1 MENITKQL
9 EGALAATRDIN
20 QVDSDKKQLVLQDLA
35 DALLKNVEAILLEN
49 KKDVQLVDIN
59 DPKRDRLILNEDR
72 IQALAKSVLDV
83 AQLPDPS
90 GQLLSKRVLENGLLL
105 EKRLFL

>member
-35 DALLKNVEAILLEN
+35 DALLKNVEAILWKTRRMCN
-49 KKDVQLVDIN
+49 
-59 DPKRDRLILNEDR
+59 
-72 IQALAKSVLDV
+72 
-83 AQLPDPS
+83 
-90 GQLLSKRVLENGLLL
+90 
-105 EKRLFL
+105 